1 MLKKY
6 IKNYFIWIL
15 LLMIFQVLFLG
26 GKKERH
32 EAVVDLNLFIDSSI
46 FYVIISTI
54 QLFLSFFKDKIIILM
69 VTIAISL
76 FFFFVQVFG
85 DVCPTAKYGFFSS
98 LPMLIVITRNTYV
111 LHRKIEDNK
120 KKVKNRN
127 HLSRRNKV

>member
-32 EAVVDLNLFIDSSI
+32 EAVVDLNLFFDSSI

-76 FFFFVQVFG
+76 FFFFVQVIG

>member
-32 EAVVDLNLFIDSSI
+32 EAVVDLNLFFDSSI

-76 FFFFVQVFG
+76 FFFFCTGVWRCVSHS
-85 DVCPTAKYGFFSS
+85 KIWFFSS

-111 LHRKIEDNK
+111 LLRKIEDNK